1 MTKLLL
7 LLSASLLS
15 VSVQAATW
23 NPLTPVVVSGTST
36 YVIEGTRGN
45 DITVS
50 VNPGATDGYFA
61 LKEDLGNQSPANI
74 QDKIESEF
82 DTLSLVGHCDS
93 VCTNATLQNTGGTLT
108 LSTPGQTFDYLALHF
123 GNGQGISELMFYWSV
138 AIESVT
144 LTGLNSF
151 SNFRAYSS
159 VDVSAV
165 PLPGAASLFLSAL
178 GLGVAAQRRRRASKN
193 TVKLG

>member
-15 VSVQAATW
+15 VSAQANTW
-23 NPLTPVVVSGTST
+23 NPLTPVVLSGTTT
-36 YVIEGTRGN
+36 YVLDGTGGN

-50 VNPGATDGYFA
+50 VNPGATDGYYA
-61 LKEDLGNQSPANI
+61 LKEDLGNQSPQNI

-82 DTLSLVGHCDS
+82 GTLSLIGYCDS
-93 VCTNATLQNTGGTLT
+93 LCTNATVDNTGGTLT

-123 GNGQGISELMFYWSV
+123 GNGQGISELLFYWSV

-144 LTGLNSF
+144 VTGLNSY
-151 SNFRAYSS
+151 SNFRAYNSA
-159 VDVSAV
+159 DVSAV

-178 GLGVAAQRRRRASKN
+178 GLGAAAQRRRRASKHLA
-193 TVKLG
+193 KLA